1 MNLSFN
7 GFNENVLT
15 FEADSTLERAGVFVK
30 FTSEGKVAPCEQGE
44 KICGYAVNVRDGFAA
59 VQLKGYV
66 CAPKEGTVDYGYQGV
81 GVTASG
87 KLTAD
92 ASGTQVLVVSADA
105 DTVGIIL

>member
-15 FEADSTLERAGVFVK
+15 FEADSTLETAGVFVK
-30 FTSEGKVAPCEQGE
+30 FTSEGKVAPCTQGD
-44 KICGYAVNVRDGFAA
+44 KICGFAVNVRSGFAA

-66 CAPKEGTVDYGYQGV
+66 CAPKEGELGFGWQGIAA
-81 GVTASG
+81 TAQG
-87 KLTAD
+87 KVAAD
-92 ASGTQVLVVSADA
+92 ESGTQVLVVSADA